1 MIAGLL
7 NTQEARTISGI
18 AGLSRIPFLGPLTST
33 HDKSK
38 NLDEVVIL
46 IQPRLVTPPPGSR
59 RSWTFHLGSDNKP
72 ITPL

>member
-1 MIAGLL
+1 
-7 NTQEARTISGI
+7 
-18 AGLSRIPFLGPLTST
+18 LSRIPFLGPLTST